1 MGCAMKKW
9 ILLVV
14 LCIIGSPIYASVT
27 MEKVDD
33 VPWKIDS
40 DVTYYGAETLK
51 TGSITDGEST
61 SVVLTFPDVDGV
73 ELFIKTSTEGG
84 FDKLTIECNG
94 STYEYSGENDWESV
108 WLDLEGGYSVT
119 LTYSKDWSVL
129 NGDDCCWIWFD
140 GVESLVMDDTDNSDA
155 EPEKRWEMS
164 TEYPWYY
171 TGNYT
176 DLPPELESRPYI
188 EAPVIEDGKETWISY
203 EVEGTQVFL
212 FKYLIIS
219 DESVSPLIVSVDG
232 VDVASFGGRKIF
244 ESYIVVLPDCGQHT
258 IKWTYRK
265 PIGTS
270 CISPR
275 IWFEGV
281 EKIVLENAGFL
292 MNMQYPWDSEE
303 YDGMQTLRSGTVF
316 EGGKT
321 SFSVTVQ
328 EEMENLRCVL
338 KVSSEEE
345 HDFLKVY
352 QNDELVCSISG
363 ETDWESLSLEVVLGD
378 VIKFEYAKD
387 NNGSTSGQDCGWVY
401 FDGIEEFMSVM
412 HLFPED
418 ATPIEET
425 QTVGLNLNT
434 GRDAQRGILDG
445 DEGVSFATSEYP
457 AWMYDENEGAMRS
470 AEVAKGG
477 ESWMSATVVGKGT
490 FSFRWK
496 SSGETL
502 SCYVDGELK
511 ETLSGATGWAQVD
524 VSLENDARHEIK
536 WVFARGEDSSDAT
549 ACGWVDGIVWNAPEG
564 WDDPDEP
571 IVPDTVSSFIK
582 LDLRPSP
589 RILEAKDVVEEI
601 VYDPAWVNGAASAV
615 LSIGGIE
622 KISSAESGTHEWK
635 PGDDGEFEMQLV
647 FKNASGNQIGE
658 PLTASFKV
666 VLDPLPQLGANATAA
681 EVAAIINGAADG
693 KLKER
698 VVDYVTYTNFCAW
711 VNGKGVDHRAAMDS
725 LYSWLS
731 YALDA
736 AGLILVP
743 PKEGDLTIDGFTPVN
758 DGMIELE
765 VNLKDISVGENATA
779 ANLEK
784 VFDIEGA
791 EKLAS
796 DGTGFSP
803 DNVEVNVA
811 APENGNVKFTVT
823 PKGGGEGT
831 RRPTSFFFR
840 VKMK

>member
-51 TGSITDGEST
+51 TGSITDSEST

-94 STYEYSGENDWESV
+94 STYEYSGENVWESV
-108 WLDLEGGYSVT
+108 WLDLEGGNAVT
-119 LTYSKDWSVL
+119 LTYSKDGSVL

-140 GVESLVMDDTDNSDA
+140 GIESLVFNDTDDSDA
-155 EPEKRWEMS
+155 EPEKGWDMS
-164 TEYPWYY
+164 TDSPWYY
-171 TGNYT
+171 CGSYT
-176 DLPPELESRPYI
+176 DLPPESESRPYI

-203 EVEGTQVFL
+203 EVEGTQVFS
-212 FKYLIIS
+212 FKYLIVS

-232 VDVASFGGRKIF
+232 VDVTSFGGRKIF
-244 ESYIVVLPDCGQHT
+244 ESYVVVLPDCGRHT

-270 CISPR
+270 CSSPR

-281 EKIVLENAGFL
+281 EKVVLENAGFS
-292 MNMQYPWDSEE
+292 MNTQYPWDSDWENC
-303 YDGMQTLRSGTVF
+303 YDGMETLRSGTVF
-316 EGGKT
+316 EGEAA

-328 EEMENLRCVL
+328 EEMENLQCAL

-352 QNDELVCSISG
+352 LNEELVYSISG

-378 VIKFEYAKD
+378 VIRFEYAKD
-387 NNGSTSGQDCGWVY
+387 NNSSTSGQDCGWVY
-401 FDGIEEFMSVM
+401 FDGINDYMSLM

-445 DEGVSFATSEYP
+445 DDGVSFASGEYP
-457 AWMYDENEGAMRS
+457 AWIHDENESAMGS
-470 AEVAKGG
+470 AEIARGR

-496 SSGETL
+496 CSGETL

-511 ETLSGATGWAQVD
+511 ETLYGASDWTDVD
-524 VSLENDARHEIK
+524 VALENDARHEIK
-536 WVFARGEDSSDAT
+536 WVFARGEDSNDVA
-549 ACGWVDGIVWNAPEG
+549 ACGWVDGIVWEAPEG

-571 IVPDTVSSFIK
+571 IVPATVSTFIP

-589 RILEAKDVVEEI
+589 RILDTTNFCERI
-601 VYDPAWVNGAASAV
+601 TYDPAWRNAASVALSVNASEAVKTTESGAYEWKSEKEGLFEMKLEFLDSVGAA
-615 LSIGGIE
+615 
-622 KISSAESGTHEWK
+622 
-635 PGDDGEFEMQLV
+635 
-647 FKNASGNQIGE
+647 IGE
-658 PLTASFKV
+658 PLTASFKIA
-666 VLDPLPQLGANATAA
+666 LDPLPALGENATADD
-681 EVAAIINGAADG
+681 VATILGGVADA
-693 KLKER
+693 KLK
-698 VVDYVTYTNFCAW
+698 VNVADATDYANFRAW
-711 VNGKGVDHRAAMDS
+711 LEAKGIDHNDAAKS
-725 LYSWLS
+725 LFAWLS
-731 YALDA
+731 YALDTAGLVA
-736 AGLILVP
+736 AG
-743 PKEGDLTIDGFTPVN
+743 PKEGDLKIDSFESSSTDGAFEFTVK
-758 DGMIELE
+758 
-765 VNLKDISVGENATA
+765 LKDIAVGDGALED
-779 ANLEK
+779 NLKK
-784 VFDIEGA
+784 VFDIEGR
-791 EKLAS
+791 EKLS
-796 DGTGFSP
+796 SGEFSS
-803 DNVEVNVA
+803 NAVQINA
-811 APENGNVKFTVT
+811 AQADNGNVKFTVT
-823 PKGGGEGT
+823 PKVEKDEK
-831 RRPTSFFFR
+831 PTSFFFK